1 MAEAEDADRGRLLA
15 TAFRLLGTTSDAE
28 DAVQE
33 AFVRW
38 FRLAPAERE
47 AVRNVDAWFTT
58 VVGRICLDVLGSARA
73 RREQYTGEWLPEP
86 RPGSDL
92 VSATAPTD
100 PAERVSLDDQ
110 VTSAL
115 MVVLDSLTPA
125 ERVSFVLHD
134 LFGLSFAEVAEV
146 VGRSPQAA
154 RKLASDARRDIRERR
169 VRDTSPVDHERVV
182 EAFLGA
188 CGSGRLEDLVAL
200 LDPSVTLVTDGG
212 GRPGMA
218 RRPVE
223 GAEHVARFLLGIV
236 EKAVRQDREVV
247 PSIELVEGRAAV
259 VLRESGV
266 APFVIMLNVV
276 DGVVR
281 DVWIQANPAKLG
293 AWTDAPPAG

>member
-1 MAEAEDADRGRLLA
+1 MPDAEDADRGRLLA
-15 TAFRLLGTTSDAE
+15 TAFRLLGTTADAE

-33 AFVRW
+33 TYVRW

-58 VVGRICLDVLGSARA
+58 VVGRICLDVLGSARV

-92 VSATAPTD
+92 ASPGGTAD

-134 LFGLSFAEVAEV
+134 LFGLSFVEVADV
-146 VGRSPQAA
+146 VGRTPQAA
-154 RKLASDARRDIRERR
+154 RKLASDARRDIRERK
-169 VRDTSPVDHERVV
+169 VRESSPVDHERVV
-182 EAFLGA
+182 AAFLAA
-188 CGSGRLEDLVAL
+188 CGSGRLDDLVAM

-212 GRPGMA
+212 GRASMA
-218 RRPVE
+218 RRPVQ
-223 GAEHVARFLLGIV
+223 GADRVARFMLGIIEKMVREGRVV
-236 EKAVRQDREVV
+236 E
-247 PSIELVEGRAAV
+247 PSIELVEGRAGI
-259 VLRESGV
+259 VLRESGA

-276 DGVVR
+276 DQVVR
-281 DVWIQANPAKLG
+281 DVWIQANPDKLG
-293 AWTDAPPAG
+293 AWTE

>member
-15 TAFRLLGTTSDAE
+15 TAFRLLGTTADAE

-33 AFVRW
+33 AYVRW

-92 VSATAPTD
+92 ASAASSAD

-115 MVVLDSLTPA
+115 MVVLESLTPA

-134 LFGLSFAEVAEV
+134 LFGLSFVEVADV

-154 RKLASDARRDIRERR
+154 RKLASDARRDIRERK

-218 RRPVE
+218 RRPVQ
-223 GAEHVARFLLGIV
+223 GAEHVARFLLGIMEKMGREGRVV
-236 EKAVRQDREVV
+236 E
-247 PSIELVEGRAAV
+247 PSIEPVDGRAAII
-259 VLRESGV
+259 LRESG
-266 APFVIMLNVV
+266 APPFVITLNVV
-276 DGVVR
+276 DQVVC

-293 AWTDAPPAG
+293 AWTTPPVG

>member
-1 MAEAEDADRGRLLA
+1 MPEAEDADRGRLLA
-15 TAFRLLGTTSDAE
+15 TAFRLLGTTADAE

-33 AFVRW
+33 AYVRW
-38 FRLAPAERE
+38 FRLVPAERE
-47 AVRNVDAWFTT
+47 AVRNVDAWLTT

-92 VSATAPTD
+92 ASPSRAAD

-134 LFGLSFAEVAEV
+134 LFGLSFVEVADV

-154 RKLASDARRDIRERR
+154 RKLASDARRDIRERK

-182 EAFLGA
+182 EAFLVA
-188 CGSGRLEDLVAL
+188 CGTGRLDDLVAM

-212 GRPGMA
+212 GRASMA
-218 RRPVE
+218 RRPVQ
-223 GAEHVARFLLGIV
+223 GADRVARFMLGITEKMVREGRIV
-236 EKAVRQDREVV
+236 E
-247 PSIELVEGRAAV
+247 PSIELVEGRAAI
-259 VLRESGV
+259 VLRESGA

-276 DGVVR
+276 DQVVH
-281 DVWIQANPAKLG
+281 DVWIQANPDKLG
-293 AWTDAPPAG
+293 AWTE

>member
-1 MAEAEDADRGRLLA
+1 MPDAEDADRGRLLA
-15 TAFRLLGTTSDAE
+15 TAFRLLGTTADAE

-33 AFVRW
+33 AYVRW
-38 FRLAPAERE
+38 FRLAPGERE

-92 VSATAPTD
+92 ASPAAATD

-134 LFGLSFAEVAEV
+134 LFGLSFVEVADV
-146 VGRSPQAA
+146 VGRTPQAA
-154 RKLASDARRDIRERR
+154 RKLASDARRDIRERK

-182 EAFLGA
+182 EAFLAA
-188 CGSGRLEDLVAL
+188 CGSGRLDDLVAM

-212 GRPGMA
+212 GRASMA
-218 RRPVE
+218 RRPVR
-223 GAEHVARFLLGIV
+223 GSDRVARFLLGIMEKIAREGRVV
-236 EKAVRQDREVV
+236 E
-247 PSIELVEGRAAV
+247 PSIELVDGRAAI

-276 DGVVR
+276 EHVVR
-281 DVWIQANPAKLG
+281 DVWIQANPDKLG
-293 AWTDAPPAG
+293 AWTE

>member
-1 MAEAEDADRGRLLA
+1 MPDAEDADRGRLLA
-15 TAFRLLGTTSDAE
+15 TAFRLLGTTADAE

-33 AFVRW
+33 AYVRW

-86 RPGSDL
+86 RPGSAL
-92 VSATAPTD
+92 AAPSGATD

-134 LFGLSFAEVAEV
+134 LFGLSFVEVADV

-154 RKLASDARRDIRERR
+154 RKLASDARRDIRDRK
-169 VRDTSPVDHERVV
+169 VRDTSPADHERVV
-182 EAFLGA
+182 EAFLAA
-188 CGSGRLEDLVAL
+188 CGSGRLDDLVAM

-212 GRPGMA
+212 GRASMA
-218 RRPVE
+218 RRPVR
-223 GAEHVARFLLGIV
+223 GADRVGRFLLGVMEKIV
-236 EKAVRQDREVV
+236 REGRVV
-247 PSIELVEGRAAV
+247 EPSIELVEGRAAI
-259 VLRESGV
+259 VLRESGA
-266 APFVIMLNVV
+266 APFVIMLHVV
-276 DGVVR
+276 DRVVH
-281 DVWIQANPAKLG
+281 DVWIQANPDKLG
-293 AWTDAPPAG
+293 AWTE

>member
-1 MAEAEDADRGRLLA
+1 MPDAEDADRGRLLA
-15 TAFRLLGTTSDAE
+15 TAFRLLGTTADAE

-33 AFVRW
+33 AYVRW

-58 VVGRICLDVLGSARA
+58 VVGRICLDVLGSARV

-92 VSATAPTD
+92 ASPGGTAD
-100 PAERVSLDDQ
+100 PAERVSLADQ

-134 LFGLSFAEVAEV
+134 LFGLSFVEVADV
-146 VGRSPQAA
+146 VGRTPQAA
-154 RKLASDARRDIRERR
+154 RKLASDARRDIRERK
-169 VRDTSPVDHERVV
+169 VRESSPVDHERVV
-182 EAFLGA
+182 AAFLAA
-188 CGSGRLEDLVAL
+188 CGSGRLDDLVAM

-212 GRPGMA
+212 GRASMA
-218 RRPVE
+218 RRPVQ
-223 GAEHVARFLLGIV
+223 GADRVARFMLGIIEKMLREGRVV
-236 EKAVRQDREVV
+236 E
-247 PSIELVEGRAAV
+247 PSIELVEGRAGI
-259 VLRESGV
+259 VLRESGA

-276 DGVVR
+276 DQVVR
-281 DVWIQANPAKLG
+281 DVWIQANPDKLG
-293 AWTDAPPAG
+293 AWTG

>member
-1 MAEAEDADRGRLLA
+1 MPEAEDADRGRLVA
-15 TAFRLLGTTSDAE
+15 TAFRLLGTTADAE

-33 AFVRW
+33 AYTRW
-38 FRLAPAERE
+38 FRMDLAERE
-47 AVRNVDAWFTT
+47 QVRNVDAWFTT

-92 VSATAPTD
+92 PGSRSAED

-134 LFGLSFAEVAEV
+134 LFGLSFVEVADV

-154 RKLASDARRDIRERR
+154 RKLASDARRDIRERK
-169 VRDTSPVDHERVV
+169 VRDTSPVDHARVV
-182 EAFLGA
+182 EAFLAA
-188 CGSGRLEDLVAL
+188 CGSGRLDDLVAV

-212 GRPGMA
+212 GRASMA
-218 RRPVE
+218 RRPVQ
-223 GAEHVARFLLGIV
+223 GSDRVARFLLGIMDKIVREGRVV
-236 EKAVRQDREVV
+236 E
-247 PSIELVEGRAAV
+247 PSIELVDGRAAI
-259 VLRESGV
+259 VLREHGV
-266 APFVIMLNVV
+266 APFIIMLNVV
-276 DGVVR
+276 GEAVQ
-281 DVWIQANPAKLG
+281 DVWIQANPDKLG
-293 AWTDAPPAG
+293 AWAE

>member
-1 MAEAEDADRGRLLA
+1 MPDAEDADRGRLLA
-15 TAFRLLGTTSDAE
+15 TAFRLLGTTADAE

-33 AFVRW
+33 AYVRW

-47 AVRNVDAWFTT
+47 SVRNVDAWFTT

-73 RREQYTGEWLPEP
+73 RREKYTGEWLPEP

-92 VSATAPTD
+92 LSPAAATD

-134 LFGLSFAEVAEV
+134 LFGLSFVEVADV

-154 RKLASDARRDIRERR
+154 RKLASDARRDIRERK

-182 EAFLGA
+182 EAFLAA
-188 CGSGRLEDLVAL
+188 CGSGRLDDLVAM

-212 GRPGMA
+212 GRASMA
-218 RRPVE
+218 RRPVQ
-223 GAEHVARFLLGIV
+223 GADRVGRFLLGIMDKIVREGRVV
-236 EKAVRQDREVV
+236 E
-247 PSIELVEGRAAV
+247 PSIELVDGRAAI

-276 DGVVR
+276 GHAVR
-281 DVWIQANPAKLG
+281 DVWIQANPDKLG
-293 AWTDAPPAG
+293 AWTE